1 MLTPSSFISNNE
13 SYNNNMFECNLNTN
27 CYKSIM
33 WQGLQYGDKR
43 FYTSSKW
50 LVILLFFSLVE
61 KICCNSS
68 THKKEN
74 NPIDALVGMIS
85 QY

>member
-1 MLTPSSFISNNE
+1 MLTPSSFISNTD

-50 LVILLFFSLVE
+50 LVILLFFLWLRRFVA
-61 KICCNSS
+61 IQAH
-68 THKKEN
+68 TKKQT
-74 NPIDALVGMIS
+74 IQLMH
-85 QY
+85 